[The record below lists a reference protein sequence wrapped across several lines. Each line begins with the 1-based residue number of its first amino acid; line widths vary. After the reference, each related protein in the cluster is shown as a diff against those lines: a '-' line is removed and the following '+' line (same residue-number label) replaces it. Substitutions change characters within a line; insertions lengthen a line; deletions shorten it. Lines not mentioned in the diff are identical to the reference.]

1 MNLKNY
7 IKQVKLSIYLV
18 IFIVVIVNINIIADL
33 RLEKVLNSL
42 IYIDTMILVVCIAF
56 FILGYSS
63 YIKNYKSLFE
73 YINNNKIYEFKNNKL
88 KEVIDNK
95 LLENENT
102 VESLKKE
109 IEEIN
114 DYMTKWI
121 HEIKIPIAVLE
132 IISQRV
138 KELENEYF
146 CN

>member
-1 MNLKNY
+1 MNFKNY

-73 YINNNKIYEFKNNKL
+73 YINNPSRGLGDVYKR
-88 KEVIDNK
+88 
-95 LLENENT
+95 
-102 VESLKKE
+102 
-109 IEEIN
+109 
-114 DYMTKWI
+114 
-121 HEIKIPIAVLE
+121 
-132 IISQRV
+132 QG
-138 KELENEYF
+138 
-146 CN
+146 